1 MPYNPYWWL
10 VVVGVRVSAI
20 SGEIHR
26 NRDFTVDIGTYHGTA
41 E

>member
-20 SGEIHR
+20 PAEIDR
-26 NRDFTVDIGTYHGTA
+26 NRDSTVEIGTCHETA
-41 E
+41 V